1 MENGDLQVLKEDVT
15 IHFPNLQLIS
25 RDETQKSIKSSRDQT
40 KQEFFL
46 GKRIDEEFNSKAYK
60 LLAKIGYDFTSSS
73 QLGELSPETTGEKMH
88 GLNETQK
95 KLKQ

>member
-1 MENGDLQVLKEDVT
+1 MKEDVT

-40 KQEFFL
+40 KQEFFP
-46 GKRIDEEFNSKAYK
+46 GKRTDEGFNPKAYK
-60 LLAKIGYDFTSSS
+60 LSAKAMYDFTSSS
-73 QLGELSPETTGEKMH
+73 QLKELSLVTIGEKIH
-88 GLNETQK
+88 GLNKTQK